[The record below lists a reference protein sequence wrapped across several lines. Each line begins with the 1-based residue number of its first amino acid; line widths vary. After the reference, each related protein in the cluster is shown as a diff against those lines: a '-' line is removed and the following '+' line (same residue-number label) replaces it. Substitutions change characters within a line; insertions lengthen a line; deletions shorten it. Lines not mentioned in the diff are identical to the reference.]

1 MFEWRYFNP
10 RSLVGNDI
18 LNADVGNSTKDF
30 NPRSLVGND
39 TLYPHPLP
47 ELGISIHVPSWGTTI
62 LCGLMFGEI
71 LNFNPRSLVGND
83 WGAREIRAKRSI
95 SIHVP
100 SWGTTLDGW
109 KKSCADVKFQST
121 FPRGER
127 HESSDT
133 GPLPFKFQSTFP
145 RGERPDG
152 LRQFVIAQ
160 KFQSTFPRGER
171 QYCNFVNGII

>member
-1 MFEWRYFNP
+1 MILATSAAFQSTFP
-10 RSLVGNDI
+10 RGERRKIQGI
-18 LNADVGNSTKDF
+18 LLRK
-30 NPRSLVGND
+30 R
-39 TLYPHPLP
+39 H
-47 ELGISIHVPSWGTTI
+47 
-62 LCGLMFGEI
+62 
-71 LNFNPRSLVGND
+71 FNPRSLVGND

-145 RGERPDG
+145 RGERHG
-152 LRQFVIAQ
+152 RGSGCTLRSYFNPRSLVGNDWLPV
-160 KFQSTFPRGER
+160 SFPETRSNFNPRSLVGNDNIVTLLMESFEYFNPRSLVGNDGER
-171 QYCNFVNGII
+171 GLSG